1 MIRVMIERRCQEGKE
16 KQLRDLMLELRSAAL
31 RQHGYLSGE
40 TLRDVDDPAN
50 FVVISTWMTLD
61 TWKAWQ
67 TARQRLAIEEM
78 MEPLLR
84 VPRTVRVFRE
94 DYED

>member
-40 TLRDVDDPAN
+40 TLRDGDDPAN

-94 DYED
+94 DYGE